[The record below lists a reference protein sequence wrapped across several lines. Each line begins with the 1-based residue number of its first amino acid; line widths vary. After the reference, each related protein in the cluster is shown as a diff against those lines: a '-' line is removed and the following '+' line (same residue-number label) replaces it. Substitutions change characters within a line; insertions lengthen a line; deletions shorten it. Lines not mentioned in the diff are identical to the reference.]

1 MTREFGSDFGR
12 SRFVPPERVVR
23 EGPDGTVGDIMRRA
37 ASSGPGLAVR
47 GAGRSCNTQTLTRGT
62 VLHNLPGDAAPRFT
76 GEEGLVEV
84 PSGMTWYA
92 LETWLN
98 RHGRANPVLPSYLDL
113 TVGGTLSV
121 GGFGL
126 GSIRSGLQV
135 DQVREIELVDG
146 TGRALRCSADE
157 NAELF
162 RFALGGVG
170 QLGFIGRAV
179 LRTVPYQGTSRVSR
193 VGHDGLRDLVAFM
206 PRAAREPGIAGYF
219 GMYDRTS
226 WYSQVSW
233 AAGAAPDPREQAV
246 PDYPLRLHREVG
258 DHLAPLLHGETHANL
273 WADYVL
279 DEAGLHAFAAVLEPL
294 LDEPPL
300 SDTLVSLYFL
310 VAERP
315 RPATP
320 FVFAPVLD
328 APVHYGVGVFASV
341 PRSDERALSATG
353 RVQRHLLETCAR
365 AGGRPYLYGA
375 HALDA
380 GLLHTFYGGPALRR
394 LAELRDRHALTH
406 FNRRA
411 FGGVRP

>member
-12 SRFVPPERVVR
+12 SHFIPPAEVVR
-23 EGPDGTVGDIMRRA
+23 EGPDGTAEDLLRRA
-37 ASSGPGLAVR
+37 AASGRDMAVR

-62 VLHNLPGDAAPRFT
+62 VLHTLGGDAAPRFT
-76 GEEGLVEV
+76 GTEDLVEV
-84 PSGMTWYA
+84 PSGITWYE

-98 RHGRANPVLPSYLDL
+98 GHGRANPVLPSFLDL
-113 TVGGTLSV
+113 TVGGTLSI

-126 GSIRSGLQV
+126 GSVRSGLQI

-146 TGRALRCSADE
+146 TGRALRCSAGG

-162 RFALGGVG
+162 RYALGGLGQVG
-170 QLGFIGRAV
+170 FLRKAV
-179 LRTVPYQGTSRVSR
+179 LRTVPYRATSRVSR
-193 VGHDGLRDLVAFM
+193 VAHSGLADLVAFM
-206 PRAAREPGIAGYF
+206 PDIAREPGVSGYF
-219 GMYDRTS
+219 GMYDRS
-226 WYSQVSW
+226 DWYSQVSW
-233 AAGAAPDPREQAV
+233 AADAAPRPGEQPV
-246 PDYPLRLHREVG
+246 PDYPVLLHREVG
-258 DHLAPLLHGETHANL
+258 RHLSPLLHGDVHANL

-279 DEAGLHAFAAVLEPL
+279 DEAGLHVFAAALEEL
-294 LDEPPL
+294 LDAYPL
-300 SDTLVSLYFL
+300 TETLISLYFL
-310 VAERP
+310 VIERP

-328 APVHYGVGVFASV
+328 TPVHYGVGVFASA
-341 PRSDERALSATG
+341 PRSDDRAVSGTR
-353 RVQRHLLETCAR
+353 RVQRRLLETCAS

-375 HALDA
+375 HAFDA
-380 GLLHTFYGGPALRR
+380 DLLHAFYGAPALRR